1 MAEEK
6 KGFSFRGLLKK
17 LGVVSGEPEHPDELP
32 PAPAEVEESL
42 NFQPNIEMPPVPP
55 AQKPVE
61 PVIQPEI
68 PVPEQP
74 QQPKVPV
81 TVQAPVEVPAPVEP
95 TPTQAPA
102 PREVPTPAQPP
113 TAAPR
118 PVEIP
123 TPVVPPTPEPSAP
136 VEAPVHAEA
145 PTEIEPEAQAPAR
158 PWWNPFAVPAEG
170 AAAEEQAKPNFFERL
185 KVSLSKTHE
194 SIVGRVDTLLL
205 GKKQIDSDTLEE
217 LEEIL
222 ITADLGVKTAV
233 DLIRTLEQ
241 RLKRNELQDGDALK
255 KALKEEIKLRL
266 VAHAAPLVVSSKSP
280 FVIMV
285 IGVNGVGKT
294 TTIGKLAAKYTADGK
309 KVLLAA
315 GDTFRAA
322 AAEQLELWSKRVGAD
337 IVRHKEG
344 ADPSAVVFDACKA
357 ALARKADIL
366 IIDTAGRMHTK
377 VNLMEEMKKIRRV
390 LTREI
395 PDAPHETLLVLDAAT
410 GQNALSQAKLFKE
423 AADVTGVVLTKL
435 DGSAKGGIVV
445 AVTHEY
451 ALPIRFI
458 GVGESVEDLRE
469 FDPAQFV
476 EALFQ

>member
-1 MAEEK
+1 MAEEN
-6 KGFSFRGLLKK
+6 KGFFKGLLKK
-17 LGVVSGEPEHPDELP
+17 LGVGVQEEEKTPE
-32 PAPAEVEESL
+32 ARPAEELVS
-42 NFQPNIEMPPVPP
+42 
-55 AQKPVE
+55 
-61 PVIQPEI
+61 
-68 PVPEQP
+68 
-74 QQPKVPV
+74 
-81 TVQAPVEVPAPVEP
+81 
-95 TPTQAPA
+95 
-102 PREVPTPAQPP
+102 
-113 TAAPR
+113 

-123 TPVVPPTPEPSAP
+123 EPPQTKQQAQPP
-136 VEAPVHAEA
+136 VEAPVQPPLQPPLQPTLQPQAKPPVQGALDATPAEPPPVSVPQTPLFEA
-145 PTEIEPEAQAPAR
+145 PPAPAPHLPEAAAPATAA
-158 PWWNPFAVPAEG
+158 PVIAVPPLPLG
-170 AAAEEQAKPNFFERL
+170 AEQAKPSFFERL
-185 KVSLSKTHE
+185 KRSLSKTHE
-194 SIVGRVDTLLL
+194 TIVGRVDTLLL
-205 GKKQIDSDTLEE
+205 GKKQIDTDTLEE

-222 ITADLGVKTAV
+222 ITADLGVKTTV
-233 DLIRTLEQ
+233 DLVRTLEQ
-241 RLKRNELQDGDALK
+241 RLKRNELQDGEALK
-255 KALKEEIKLRL
+255 RALKEEIQLRL
-266 VAHAAPLVVSSKSP
+266 EAHAAPLLVSSKTP
-280 FVIMV
+280 FVILV

-294 TTIGKLAAKYTADGK
+294 TTIGKLAAKYSGEGK

-315 GDTFRAA
+315 ADTFRAA
-322 AAEQLELWSKRVGAD
+322 AAEQLELWAKRVGAD

-344 ADPSAVVFDACKA
+344 ADPSAVVFDGCKA
-357 ALARKADIL
+357 ALARRSDVL

-445 AVTHEY
+445 AVSHEY
-451 ALPIRFI
+451 SLPIRFI

>member
-1 MAEEK
+1 MAEEN
-6 KGFSFRGLLKK
+6 KGFFKGLFDRIA
-17 LGVVSGEPEHPDELP
+17 GVAKEAQPDAGADKSCAQQQSIEPPNSGEAHDSPI
-32 PAPAEVEESL
+32 V
-42 NFQPNIEMPPVPP
+42 QTT
-55 AQKPVE
+55 E
-61 PVIQPEI
+61 PVKSSTMTASE
-68 PVPEQP
+68 V
-74 QQPKVPV
+74 V
-81 TVQAPVEVPAPVEP
+81 TTVGG
-95 TPTQAPA
+95 APA
-102 PREVPTPAQPP
+102 PQATILTPTWSPFKP
-113 TAAPR
+113 TG
-118 PVEIP
+118 
-123 TPVVPPTPEPSAP
+123 
-136 VEAPVHAEA
+136 A
-145 PTEIEPEAQAPAR
+145 PTIEQPTTPSMPLTVTGEEA
-158 PWWNPFAVPAEG
+158 
-170 AAAEEQAKPNFFERL
+170 AKPSFFERL
-185 KVSLSKTHE
+185 KRSLSKTHE

-205 GKKQIDSDTLEE
+205 GKKQIDTDTLEE

-222 ITADLGVKTAV
+222 ITADLGVKTTV
-233 DLIRTLEQ
+233 DLVRTLEQ
-241 RLKRNELQDGDALK
+241 RLKRNELQDGAALK
-255 KALKEEIKLRL
+255 KALKEEILLRL
-266 VAHAAPLVVSSKSP
+266 MANSAPLVVSGKTP
-280 FVIMV
+280 FVILV

-294 TTIGKLAAKYTADGK
+294 TTIGKLAAKYAGEGK
-309 KVLLAA
+309 RVLLAA

-322 AAEQLELWSKRVGAD
+322 AAEQLELWSQRVGAD

-357 ALARKADIL
+357 AVARGCDVL

-423 AADVTGVVLTKL
+423 AAFVSGVALTKL

-445 AVTHEY
+445 AVSHEY